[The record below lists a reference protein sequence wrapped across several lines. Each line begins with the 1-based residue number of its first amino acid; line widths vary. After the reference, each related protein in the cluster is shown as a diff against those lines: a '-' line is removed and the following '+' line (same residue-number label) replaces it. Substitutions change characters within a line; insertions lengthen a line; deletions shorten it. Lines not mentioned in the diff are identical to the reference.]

1 MSSIAQPC
9 TTPKVVRLSSSGL
22 TQSEATVDYPRP
34 DRLVKG
40 NPKRLTHS
48 LYEHPHMNCG
58 IWECEV
64 GAWNIQFADNK
75 QEFFQVIEGLVRLHD
90 ANQQSYIEIAAG
102 EAGII
107 PPSFVGTFEVV
118 EAVKK
123 YYVVVEA

>member
-1 MSSIAQPC
+1 MSSIWLAGQ
-9 TTPKVVRLSSSGL
+9 GL
-22 TQSEATVDYPRP
+22 TQSEVSVDYPRP

-40 NPKRLTHS
+40 NPQRLTFS

-58 IWECEV
+58 IWQCEV

-75 QEFFQVIEGLVRLHD
+75 QEFFQVIEGVVRLHD
-90 ANQQSYIEIAAG
+90 RETQTFVEITAG
-102 EAGII
+102 DAGVI
-107 PPSFVGTFEVV
+107 PPGFVGTFEVV

>member
-1 MSSIAQPC
+1 MSSIWLAGQ
-9 TTPKVVRLSSSGL
+9 GL
-22 TQSEATVDYPRP
+22 TQGDVSVDYPRP

-40 NPKRLTHS
+40 NPQRLTFS

-58 IWECEV
+58 IWQCEV

-75 QEFFQVIEGLVRLHD
+75 QEFFQVIEGVVRLHD
-90 ANQQSYIEIAAG
+90 RETQTFVEITAG
-102 EAGII
+102 DAGVI
-107 PPSFVGTFEVV
+107 PPGFVGTFEVV